1 MGLSSMW
8 SRYFAGETSLD
19 GMQQRLHALVLKSG
33 EVRFIRRGEYNF
45 SDPKTARWQRRTFT
59 LFLRTLGDTKTLM
72 FEANPLASIACICS
86 QLRLGREY
94 DITAINDLPVLD
106 PSSPLLNFCFED
118 FADDSLTLTLSV
130 LAAQQGRAEDEEA
143 KMKKRARA
151 KSEDEEERRAKVKEA
166 KMMGME
172 SRRRRSEDVE
182 SLMEEE
188 RVLWKGIVAAY
199 RQEISAPIQLMQDVQ
214 VKTDLVVADVMAIQV
229 KTPFLVADVM
239 ADPADIIGPTVP
251 DITVPIMD
259 VIKTSEWTLV
269 HLPRVTA
276 NFSSGSTT
284 EWRTVACR
292 EGVNKDFVCIKC
304 VGHDSN
310 PLSFHLALFAFSV
323 EEEILRSHRANPH
336 QEAVLMPARGATRKG
351 SE

>member
-45 SDPKTARWQRRTFT
+45 SGSRTRWQRRTLT

-151 KSEDEEERRAKVKEA
+151 KSEDEEERRAKVKRI
-166 KMMGME
+166 K
-172 SRRRRSEDVE
+172 
-182 SLMEEE
+182 EEE

-239 ADPADIIGPTVP
+239 ADPADVIANVP
-251 DITVPIMD
+251 NVRHHSCLM
-259 VIKTSEWTLV
+259 KTSERTLV
-269 HLPRVTA
+269 PLPRVTA

-292 EGVNKDFVCIKC
+292 EGVNTDFVCIKC

-323 EEEILRSHRANPH
+323 EEESLRAHRASRH
-336 QEAVLMPARGATRKG
+336 QVAVLMPARGATRKG

>member
-1 MGLSSMW
+1 
-8 SRYFAGETSLD
+8 
-19 GMQQRLHALVLKSG
+19 
-33 EVRFIRRGEYNF
+33 
-45 SDPKTARWQRRTFT
+45 
-59 LFLRTLGDTKTLM
+59 M

-151 KSEDEEERRAKVKEA
+151 KSEDEEERRAKVKRI
-166 KMMGME
+166 K
-172 SRRRRSEDVE
+172 
-182 SLMEEE
+182 EEE

-199 RQEISAPIQLMQDVQ
+199 RQEISAPIQLVEA
-214 VKTDLVVADVMAIQV
+214 VIGIHLKPYLLVEAVIGIQV

-239 ADPADIIGPTVP
+239 ADPADVIANVP
-251 DITVPIMD
+251 NVRHHSCLM
-259 VIKTSEWTLV
+259 KTSERTLV
-269 HLPRVTA
+269 PLPRVTA

-284 EWRTVACR
+284 EWRTVASR
-292 EGVNKDFVCIKC
+292 EGVHTDLVGIKC

>member
-1 MGLSSMW
+1 
-8 SRYFAGETSLD
+8 
-19 GMQQRLHALVLKSG
+19 
-33 EVRFIRRGEYNF
+33 
-45 SDPKTARWQRRTFT
+45 
-59 LFLRTLGDTKTLM
+59 M

-166 KMMGME
+166 KMMAME

-239 ADPADIIGPTVP
+239 ADPADVIANVP
-251 DITVPIMD
+251 NVRHHYSCLM
-259 VIKTSEWTLV
+259 KTSERTLV
-269 HLPRVTA
+269 PLPRVTA

-284 EWRTVACR
+284 EWRTVASR
-292 EGVNKDFVCIKC
+292 EGVHTDLVCIKC

-323 EEEILRSHRANPH
+323 EEESLRAHRASRH
-336 QEAVLMPARGATRKG
+336 QVAVLMPARGATRKG

>member
-1 MGLSSMW
+1 
-8 SRYFAGETSLD
+8 
-19 GMQQRLHALVLKSG
+19 
-33 EVRFIRRGEYNF
+33 
-45 SDPKTARWQRRTFT
+45 
-59 LFLRTLGDTKTLM
+59 M

-151 KSEDEEERRAKVKEA
+151 KSEDEEERRAKVKRI
-166 KMMGME
+166 K
-172 SRRRRSEDVE
+172 
-182 SLMEEE
+182 EEE

-199 RQEISAPIQLMQDVQ
+199 RQEISAPIQLVEAVIGIQL
-214 VKTDLVVADVMAIQV
+214 KPYLLVEAVIGIQV
-229 KTPFLVADVM
+229 KTLFLVADVM

-292 EGVNKDFVCIKC
+292 EGVNTDFVCIKC